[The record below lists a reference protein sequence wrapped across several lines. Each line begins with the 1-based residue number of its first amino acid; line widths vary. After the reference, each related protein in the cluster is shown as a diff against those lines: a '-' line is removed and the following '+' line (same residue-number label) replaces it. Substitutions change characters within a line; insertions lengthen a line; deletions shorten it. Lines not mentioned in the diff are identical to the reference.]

1 MGGVCEALQ
10 GHGLSGVQSRTQL
23 RSAAPE
29 RVHTC
34 VHGPGRGSPERT
46 HACMPDLEGA
56 SSVCVRHRQLTR
68 SGRRSLCRWVRARL
82 QGARGRLE

>member
-1 MGGVCEALQ
+1 MLAGLCMMGAAEDEMGGVCEALQ

-29 RVHTC
+29 RVHTR
-34 VHGPGRGSPERT
+34 VHGPGRGSPART

-56 SSVCVRHRQLTR
+56 SSVCVRHRQLTEWPEE
-68 SGRRSLCRWVRARL
+68 LV
-82 QGARGRLE
+82 